1 MKKLLNIFRNNLKTQ
16 TANDLLPSNWA
27 TVVRKFFQS
36 QGINL
41 EQFSLDDLDDVL
53 MLQSVFN
60 QKSLGQVDAT
70 TKNNLILWQLGQFL
84 VAQSYLSENP
94 VTTVIPASPEQ
105 SRRAK
110 AGIYYGVTSSAY
122 LNRFQVKPS
131 PASPDQDLPGMT
143 KEKRLNFRIFRPALA
158 LMAVIFISLF
168 ILKTQSKSP
177 SENIEISAFPASWRV
192 KRVLASE
199 KKPGL
204 ELTFTHPVNE
214 KTVSNSAS
222 RVQNIFK

>member
-16 TANDLLPSNWA
+16 TANDFLPSNWQM
-27 TVVRKFFQS
+27 VVRKFFQS

-60 QKSLGQVDAT
+60 QKSLGQVGAT
-70 TKNNLILWQLGQFL
+70 AKNNLILWQLCQFL

-110 AGIYYGVTSSAY
+110 AGIYKDSRSSLSA
-122 LNRFQVKPS
+122 P
-131 PASPDQDLPGMT
+131 
-143 KEKRLNFRIFRPALA
+143 
-158 LMAVIFISLF
+158 
-168 ILKTQSKSP
+168 LKTLSLPKCP
-177 SENIEISAFPASWRV
+177 E
-192 KRVLASE
+192 
-199 KKPGL
+199 
-204 ELTFTHPVNE
+204 
-214 KTVSNSAS
+214 
-222 RVQNIFK
+222 